1 MSMALINWIL
11 TQLETIG
18 TRVLSGLGNFGRACL
33 FLFGVLR
40 GSWALATHPRLLI
53 QQIYLVGVQSLSII
67 MVSGLFVGMVLTL
80 QLYYELTRFGA
91 ESTLGLLNSISLL
104 RELGPVISALL
115 VAGRAC
121 SSLAAEIGLM
131 KATEQLSGMEMM
143 AIDPLRRVM
152 VPRFWAGAFSV
163 PALAI
168 IFSSVGIGGGYLVGV
183 ELLGL
188 DGGTYWSQMQAS
200 VDFSGDVMNGVIKST
215 VFGVVIT
222 WIALFQGYDAIPT
235 PEGVSQATTRTVV
248 LSSLTVLALDFV
260 LTAVM
265 YG

>member
-1 MSMALINWIL
+1 MKILNGILSWLAGIGAWIFAYFAD
-11 TQLETIG
+11 
-18 TRVLSGLGNFGRACL
+18 FGRACL
-33 FLFGVLR
+33 FFFSILACSPSLFR
-40 GSWALATHPRLLI
+40 YPRLFTR
-53 QQIYLVGVQSLSII
+53 QIYMVGVQSLSII
-67 MVSGLFVGMVLTL
+67 VVSGLFVGMVLTL

-91 ESTLGLLNSISLL
+91 QITLGLLNSLALL

-115 VAGRAC
+115 FTGRAC
-121 SSLAAEIGLM
+121 SALSAEIGLM
-131 KATEQLSGMEMM
+131 KSTEQLAGMEMM
-143 AIDPLRRVM
+143 AIDPIRRIM
-152 VPRFWAGAFSV
+152 VPRFWAGVLSV
-163 PALAI
+163 PAMAI
-168 IFSSVGIGGGYLVGV
+168 IFSTVGIGGGYLVGV

-188 DGGTYWSQMQAS
+188 DGGAYWAQMQSS
-200 VDFSGDVMNGVIKST
+200 VDFFGDVTNGLIKSI

-248 LSSLTVLALDFV
+248 LSSLLILALDFV

>member
-1 MSMALINWIL
+1 MSGINWVFTRLEHIGSAIL
-11 TQLETIG
+11 TQL
-18 TRVLSGLGNFGRACL
+18 SDFGRACL
-33 FLFGVLR
+33 FILKVLR
-40 GSWALATHPRLLI
+40 ASWSLLLYPRELI
-53 QQIYLVGVQSLSII
+53 RQIYLVGVQSLSII
-67 MVSGLFVGMVLTL
+67 MVSGVFVGMVLTL

-91 ESTLGLLNSISLL
+91 ESTLGLLNSLSLL

-115 VAGRAC
+115 FAGRAC
-121 SSLAAEIGLM
+121 SALTAEIGLM

-143 AIDPLRRVM
+143 AIDPIRRVM
-152 VPRFWAGAFSV
+152 VPRFWGGAISV

-168 IFSSVGIGGGYLVGV
+168 IFSTVGIGGGYLVGV
-183 ELLGL
+183 ELFGL

-200 VDFSGDVMNGVIKST
+200 VSFSSDVLNGIIKS
-215 VFGVVIT
+215 VAFGVVIT